1 MPDICYTGS
10 EIVYRCKKKQISAIE
25 SLTKRYGLEATFGIF
40 AHEVGHHIG
49 SMMLPELIAT
59 PWDRELHAD
68 ELSGCAIAMAGLATG
83 QLESAILNEAT
94 YPFT

>member
-1 MPDICYTGS
+1 MQEETDK
-10 EIVYRCKKKQISAIE
+10 RIE
-25 SLTKRYGLEATFGIF
+25 SLTKRYGLEATFGTF

-49 SMMLPELIAT
+49 SMMLPELIDA